1 MPILTNPLESKY
13 GFKSPGFTVDT
24 LGNITART
32 ISAAGVTGPD
42 YTVNES
48 SSNFIFEDLE
58 GTNPPIS
65 LIRGNSYTIA
75 LNLNLLAFYI
85 KDAEDNLYSDGLVH
99 SSGDEGEDAQGKKTG
114 TLTFTVPDNAP
125 SLLYYTDS
133 VLAEGIITI
142 SDPSSFGRGI
152 FTRLTATGNV
162 DFDGTN
168 AQISIQPSG
177 TGSVTVKPNTTGQIN
192 NMVIGDEDP
201 VNGTFA
207 DLSATANLDVT
218 QDVTVG
224 GDVDVTGTI
233 TADTFESNGT
243 GVPTINS
250 SSSLILDA
258 LTDVTAK
265 ISGTTKLTVNN
276 SGVVISSLE
285 VTNGINNT
293 TIGMTTPAE
302 ATFTDI
308 TIVNDPNLND
318 HATKKSYVDRRITAF
333 SIAFGA

>member
-32 ISAAGVTGPD
+32 ISAAGIDGPD
-42 YTVNES
+42 YTVTELD
-48 SSNFIFEDLE
+48 SNFKFEDLE
-58 GTNPPIS
+58 GSNPTIS
-65 LIRGNSYTIA
+65 LIRGNTYAIA
-75 LNLNLLAFYI
+75 LNLTLLSFYI
-85 KDAEDNLYSDGLVH
+85 RTASDDLYSEGLVH
-99 SSGDEGEDAQGKKTG
+99 SSGDEGADAQGKKTG
-114 TLTFTVPDNAP
+114 TLTFTVPDDAP
-125 SLLYYTDS
+125 SLLYYTDD
-133 VLAEGIITI
+133 VLAEGTITI

-168 AQISIQPSG
+168 AQISIQPAG
-177 TGSVTVKPNTTGQIN
+177 TGSVTIHPNTTGSLN
-192 NMVIGDEDP
+192 NVIIGDEDP

-233 TADTFESNGT
+233 TADSFESNGT
-243 GVPTINS
+243 GVPTVSS
-250 SSSLILDA
+250 SSSLIFDA
-258 LTDVTAK
+258 LTDIVSK
-265 ISGTTKLTVNN
+265 ISGTTKLTVNS
-276 SGVVISSLE
+276 SGVIISSLE
-285 VTNGINNT
+285 VSGGINST
-293 TIGMTTPAE
+293 TIGITTPA
-302 ATFTDI
+302 AAQFTDV
-308 TIVNDPNLND
+308 TLVNGPSLND